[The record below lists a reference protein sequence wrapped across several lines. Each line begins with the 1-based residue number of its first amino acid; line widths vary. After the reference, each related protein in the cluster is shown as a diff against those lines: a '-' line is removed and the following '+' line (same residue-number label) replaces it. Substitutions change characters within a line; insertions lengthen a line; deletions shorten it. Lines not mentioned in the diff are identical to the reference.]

1 MLEDSSS
8 DCLSIRSETMIG
20 SEPFRMSFLYSARA
34 ASRASLA
41 TVMMV
46 CLFSAAS
53 AEEAY
58 ICIPIAS
65 GGVRFDEATKRWL
78 GTSLKTNDEKYIVRQ
93 PKVDEKKYAPDA
105 KWAVFSY
112 FKPEKQYIRSMCE
125 GDFYPNGLLRCGPF
139 EMNRV
144 NLRFLNIESMGYV
157 TVLGSEGSDTP
168 NIEIGMC
175 SPI

>member
-1 MLEDSSS
+1 M
-8 DCLSIRSETMIG
+8 
-20 SEPFRMSFLYSARA
+20 PFLYSVRA
-34 ASRASLA
+34 ASTASLA

-53 AEEAY
+53 AQEAY
-58 ICIPIAS
+58 ICLPTAS

-78 GTSLKTNDEKYIVRQ
+78 GTSFKTNNEKYIVRQ
-93 PKVDEKKYAPDA
+93 PKADEKKYSPDA

-112 FKPEKQYIRSMCE
+112 FKSGEQYTRSLCE
-125 GDFYPNGLLRCGPF
+125 GDFYPNGFLRCGPF

-157 TVLGSEGSDTP
+157 TVVGSEGSDTP
-168 NIEIGMC
+168 HIEIGMC

>member
-1 MLEDSSS
+1 M
-8 DCLSIRSETMIG
+8 C
-20 SEPFRMSFLYSARA
+20 FLYSARA

-58 ICIPIAS
+58 ICIPTAS

-93 PKVDEKKYAPDA
+93 PKVVEKNTPQMPSGLFLVISSPKSNTFGPCARETSIRM
-105 KWAVFSY
+105 VF
-112 FKPEKQYIRSMCE
+112 
-125 GDFYPNGLLRCGPF
+125 
-139 EMNRV
+139 
-144 NLRFLNIESMGYV
+144 
-157 TVLGSEGSDTP
+157 
-168 NIEIGMC
+168 
-175 SPI
+175 